1 MEKDGAHYSRLVATD
16 EEPEPFVKVNV
27 HDIDAPTDQKSS
39 TPHRQVYIYV
49 KVCKRLLI
57 VRGANF

>member
-1 MEKDGAHYSRLVATD
+1 MENDGAHHSRLVPTD
-16 EEPEPFVKVNV
+16 EEPEPFVIVNV